1 MLGRKGALEWME
13 VMTLIFVSVAI
24 LVIALMVPT
33 IIEQMTGLFALG
45 SAEAVARD
53 LGGLIT
59 ISGAAFERAAISYA
73 GADSKIVY
81 TVEIKDR
88 LVGVEAFQSATGAG
102 ARELKRIGNIAALN
116 QGYSRIPFDVVAEIK
131 GKNTFSITK
140 APSDDGT
147 GYGIQVK

>member
-24 LVIALMVPT
+24 MVIALMVPT

-59 ISGAAFERAAISYA
+59 ISGAAFERASISYA
-73 GADSKIVY
+73 GADSKIIY
-81 TVEIKDR
+81 TVEIKDG
-88 LVGVEAFQSATGAG
+88 LVGVEAFRPTDAAG
-102 ARELKRIGNIAALN
+102 ARGMERIGNIAALR
-116 QGYSRIPFDVVAEIK
+116 QGFSRIPFDVVAEIK

-140 APSDDGT
+140 SPAVDGA
-147 GYGIQVK
+147 GYDIEVK